1 MRLKITKTDFSNE
14 YLQHS
19 DRYLPMIDHAWQIF
33 PQRSEYGE
41 VNIGWDAGLIAEKR
55 PYFCECWAEG
65 YTVLTYFISTK
76 GIEDYTPEQLENL
89 LRESGIIWYKEP
101 GIRHPDVQIFSDNSG
116 QDFFSV
122 NYLVGDD
129 DGSHGSQSTGA
140 GSYEPP
146 LPHIG
151 QEDVVEDNIID
162 ECHDYR

>member
-1 MRLKITKTDFSNE
+1 MATAYDRIAFLNE

-116 QDFFSV
+116 QVFFSV

-129 DGSHGSQSTGA
+129 DGTYTEGG
-140 GSYEPP
+140 
-146 LPHIG
+146 
-151 QEDVVEDNIID
+151 IIFAFSILND
-162 ECHDYR
+162 FNKTRKKK